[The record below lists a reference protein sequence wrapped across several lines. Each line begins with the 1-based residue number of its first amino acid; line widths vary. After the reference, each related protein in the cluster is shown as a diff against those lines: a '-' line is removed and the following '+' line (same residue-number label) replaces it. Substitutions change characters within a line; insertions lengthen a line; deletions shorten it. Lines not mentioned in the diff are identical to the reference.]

1 MAETPLPNQFP
12 RGASCGVFPAGR
24 FPTEGML
31 PPGSN
36 MVSFF
41 HAPFNCLYYYCHHPP
56 SCYNCREKGGET
68 VNKYGLSILKY
79 AYSKYQESGSIHY
92 SVMLSGNADDIV
104 GLRNAIR
111 NLEEEK
117 YIENVSQSE
126 LNASFDLS
134 TVGIE
139 YMRSYGEL

>member
-1 MAETPLPNQFP
+1 M
-12 RGASCGVFPAGR
+12 
-24 FPTEGML
+24 
-31 PPGSN
+31 
-36 MVSFF
+36 
-41 HAPFNCLYYYCHHPP
+41 
-56 SCYNCREKGGET
+56 
-68 VNKYGLSILKY
+68 NKYGLSILKY
-79 AYSKYQESGSIHY
+79 AYSKYQKSGSIHY

>member
-1 MAETPLPNQFP
+1 M
-12 RGASCGVFPAGR
+12 
-24 FPTEGML
+24 
-31 PPGSN
+31 
-36 MVSFF
+36 
-41 HAPFNCLYYYCHHPP
+41 
-56 SCYNCREKGGET
+56 
-68 VNKYGLSILKY
+68 NKYGLSILKY